1 MNTVITINL
10 NGRAFQIEHEGHVLL
25 SEYLMKAE
33 AKLADNPDAKEI
45 TSDLEQAIADKAQR
59 FVNAYKNVLFTQEIK
74 TILDEMGPVNSSEP
88 VSEENTA
95 ESALHDEKNDEEDS
109 SPQKSTRGESV
120 KRLYLIRE
128 GAYITGVCTGLAA
141 YFNADVTLIRLLF
154 VGLTILTHGAWIL
167 VYVVMAI
174 VVPYANT
181 SEEKAAAHG
190 LPFNA
195 QELIARAKEK
205 YSSFD
210 KQYWKDQKR
219 EWKRWAKKNA
229 NEIQGSFQ
237 RNAPNLLKA
246 GMGFAGAIIAILIAI
261 FAVGWIVAVVSLL
274 TTGAIFGFIFVGMP
288 LWIAILVVTFLYHLA
303 TLPLRALR
311 NQSYP
316 HHQKIVNEYGAHGG
330 WSDTWDALMWFV
342 FFTLLGWVLW
352 TFVPYT
358 HELWNSFATWARSIM
373 NA

>member
-10 NGRAFQIEHEGHVLL
+10 NGRAFQIEQAGHVLL
-25 SEYLMKAE
+25 SEYLKKAE
-33 AKLADNPDAKEI
+33 EKLADNPDKKEI
-45 TSDLEQAIADKAQR
+45 TADLEQAIADKALHY
-59 FVNAYKNVLFTQEIK
+59 VNGYKNVLLTQEVQ
-74 TILDEMGPVNSSEP
+74 TILREMGPVHQADTTDEIGEKQTNEHTSEQA
-88 VSEENTA
+88 TDQ
-95 ESALHDEKNDEEDS
+95 ESK
-109 SPQKSTRGESV
+109 KSAHGESV

-141 YFNADVTLIRLLF
+141 YFNADVTLVRLLF
-154 VGLTILTHGAWIL
+154 VGLTLLTQGAWIL
-167 VYVVMAI
+167 VYIVMAI

-181 SEEKAAAHG
+181 SEEKAVAHG

-195 QELIARAKEK
+195 QELIERAKEK
-205 YSSFD
+205 YSHFD
-210 KQYWKDQKR
+210 KTYWKDQKR
-219 EWKRWAKKNA
+219 EWKHWAKKNA
-229 NEIQGSFQ
+229 NELQGSIQ
-237 RNAPNLLKA
+237 RNAPSLLRA
-246 GMGFAGAIIAILIAI
+246 GIGFAGAIVAILIAI

-288 LWIAILVVTFLYHLA
+288 LWIAILIVTFLYHLA

-316 HHQKIVNEYGAHGG
+316 HHQKNVHEYGAHGG
-330 WSDTWDALMWFV
+330 WSDMWDALMWFV

-358 HELWNSFATWARSIM
+358 HELWDSFATWARSIM